1 MDISK
6 LSADLQEI
14 RAVSNNI
21 NHLETV
27 LIEKKRFRKTE
38 LDRLRKEFDMLIQ
51 TYGTIIKVL
60 LQA

>member
-1 MDISK
+1 MDISQ

-14 RAVSNNI
+14 RAASNNI

-38 LDRLRKEFDMLIQ
+38 LGRLRKEFDTLIQ
-51 TYGTIIKVL
+51 AYATIVKVL
-60 LQA
+60 L

>member
-21 NHLETV
+21 NHLETI

-38 LDRLRKEFDMLIQ
+38 LDRLRKEFDTLIQ
-51 TYGTIIKVL
+51 TYATIVKVL